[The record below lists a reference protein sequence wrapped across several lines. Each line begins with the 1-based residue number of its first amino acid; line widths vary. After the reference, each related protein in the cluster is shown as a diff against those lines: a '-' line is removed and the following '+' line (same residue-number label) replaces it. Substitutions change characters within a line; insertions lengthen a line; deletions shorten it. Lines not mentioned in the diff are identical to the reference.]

1 VPDARTDAQLADR
14 LAART
19 LELVD
24 IASPSRYEAA
34 LAAHIAG
41 VLSAGGVAVRD
52 AGDGCLV
59 ADLPAAAAG
68 APRLLLA
75 GHLDTVPI
83 QDNVPGRRD
92 GDVIH
97 GAGASDMK
105 AGLAVM
111 VELGLALAA
120 RGGEGQQPA
129 VTLCFFAREELPF
142 GDSALTPLLARDA
155 DLRAVDAA
163 VVLEPTANE
172 LHAGC
177 LGNINAT
184 WTFAGRSGH
193 SARPWQADNAIVRAA
208 RAIARVTDAAPPTPH
223 TIDGLEFREVV
234 SITQIAGGIATNVI
248 PDRVSAH
255 VNYRYAPDRDSADA
269 ERRLH
274 ELCAGESETLSI
286 EANAPSGAV
295 ALHHPLIR
303 ALIDAGDLTLAP
315 KQAWTPVAE
324 LAVAGVPAVN
334 FGPGDPTFAHRRDE
348 QVTADALAQAY
359 RVLGTVLWS

>member
-1 VPDARTDAQLADR
+1 MDAPLAER

-24 IASPSRYEAA
+24 VASPSRDEAR
-34 LAAHIAG
+34 LAAHITD

-59 ADLPAAAAG
+59 ADLPAAAAGSGNGVGG

-92 GDVIH
+92 GDVVH

-111 VELGLALAA
+111 VELGLELAT
-120 RGGEGQQPA
+120 RPGRPA

-163 VVLEPTANE
+163 IVLEPTANE

-177 LGNINAT
+177 LGNVNAT
-184 WTFAGRSGH
+184 WAFAGRSGH
-193 SARPWQADNAIVRAA
+193 SARPWNADNAIVRAA
-208 RAIARVTDAAPPTPH
+208 RAIARLADAAPPTPH

-234 SITQIAGGIATNVI
+234 SVTEIGGGIAKNVI
-248 PDRVSAH
+248 PDRVTAS
-255 VNYRYAPDRDSADA
+255 VNYRYAPGRTAPDA
-269 ERRLH
+269 ERHLR
-274 ELCAGESETLSI
+274 ELCSGEGETLTI
-286 EANAPSGAV
+286 DANAPSGAV
-295 ALHHPLIR
+295 TLDHPLIR
-303 ALIDAGDLTLAP
+303 ALIEAGDLTLAP

-324 LAVAGVPAVN
+324 LAAVGVPAVN
-334 FGPGDPTFAHRRDE
+334 FGPGDPTYAHRRDE
-348 QVTADALAQAY
+348 QVTAVALADAY
-359 RVLGTVLWS
+359 TILGKVLWS

>member
-1 VPDARTDAQLADR
+1 MPDARTDAQLADR

-19 LELVD
+19 LELVE
-24 IASPSRYEAA
+24 IPSPSRDEAL
-34 LAAHIAG
+34 LAAHIAD
-41 VLSAGGVAVRD
+41 VLGEGGVDVRD
-52 AGDGCLV
+52 AGDGCLI
-59 ADLPAAAAG
+59 ADLPTAVPA

-75 GHLDTVPI
+75 GHLDTVPV

-92 GDVIH
+92 ADTIH

-105 AGLAVM
+105 AGIAVM
-111 VELGLALAA
+111 VELGLELAA
-120 RGGEGQQPA
+120 RAGAGQGPA

-155 DLRAVDAA
+155 GLRGVDAA
-163 VVLEPTANE
+163 IVLEPTANE

-184 WTFAGRSGH
+184 WTFTGRSGH
-193 SARPWQADNAIVRAA
+193 SARPWLADNAIERAA
-208 RAIARVTDAAPPTPH
+208 REIARVADEAPPAPH

-234 SITQIAGGIATNVI
+234 SVTEITGGIARNVI
-248 PDRVSAH
+248 PDRVTAS
-255 VNYRYAPDRDSADA
+255 VNYRYAPDRDAVDA
-269 ERRLH
+269 ERRLR
-274 ELCAGESETLSI
+274 ELCDRDDAVLTI
-286 EANAPSGAV
+286 DANAPSGAV
-295 ALHHPLIR
+295 AIGHPLIR

-334 FGPGDPTFAHRRDE
+334 FGPGDPAFAHRRDE
-348 QVTADALAQAY
+348 RVAIAALVDCFTILEA
-359 RVLGTVLWS
+359 LLWS